1 MVVLD
6 ACGCG
11 ALPDAAEYGDEGT
24 NTLAHLADAVGGLEL
39 PALERLGLGNVTEL
53 RGVPPVEHP
62 VVHGRLHPL
71 GPGKDTTAGHWE
83 TMGVSAPSLPTYP
96 DGFPPEVIEAFE
108 SAAGRPAI
116 CNRPLEGL
124 RAIEEY
130 GAEHVRTGAL
140 ILYTSQDSV
149 FQVAAHVGVVPR
161 DELYRVCEAARS
173 ILTGRHAVGRVIARP
188 FEGGPEGFRR
198 TAGRRD
204 YALPPPGPNYV
215 DLLAE
220 AGVAV
225 VAVGKVGQV
234 FSGRGFAEERT
245 AHDNPAAIA
254 AIDALLVDMD
264 SGLVFANLV
273 DTDQVYGHRKDVEG
287 FHRALREID
296 EAVARWVAA
305 LGGDDLLV
313 LCADHGCDPAHPG
326 TDHTREYAPLL
337 AVFAD
342 HDGRRA
348 DGPLASVGASVL
360 RWITG
365 AEADLPG
372 DPFVAP
378 APACA

>member
-1 MVVLD
+1 MSARTRLTM
-6 ACGCG
+6 
-11 ALPDAAEYGDEGT
+11 LREGRQ
-24 NTLAHLADAVGGLEL
+24 L
-39 PALERLGLGNVTEL
+39 
-53 RGVPPVEHP
+53 
-62 VVHGRLHPL
+62 
-71 GPGKDTTAGHWE
+71 
-83 TMGVSAPSLPTYP
+83 MGVRGGSIGLATPRLPTYP

-130 GAEHVRTGAL
+130 GAEHVRAGAL

-149 FQVAAHVGVVPR
+149 FQVAAHVDVVPR

-234 FSGRGFAEERT
+234 VSGRGVAARRT
-245 AHDNPAAIA
+245 A
-254 AIDALLVDMD
+254 
-264 SGLVFANLV
+264 
-273 DTDQVYGHRKDVEG
+273 
-287 FHRALREID
+287 
-296 EAVARWVAA
+296 
-305 LGGDDLLV
+305 
-313 LCADHGCDPAHPG
+313 
-326 TDHTREYAPLL
+326 
-337 AVFAD
+337 
-342 HDGRRA
+342 
-348 DGPLASVGASVL
+348 
-360 RWITG
+360 
-365 AEADLPG
+365 
-372 DPFVAP
+372 
-378 APACA
+378 